1 MQTVQR
7 LYARW
12 RNPEMEILFFKRAG
26 AFGEPARKLSH
37 GGAFMRRKATL
48 REAREHKVNR
58 ISFIIRTNA
67 AIAMQYCRR
76 HKQRRET

>member
-1 MQTVQR
+1 MR
-7 LYARW
+7 AD
-12 RNPEMEILFFKRAG
+12 EIPKWKFFFFKRAG
-26 AFGEPARKLSH
+26 AFGEPARKLSR

-58 ISFIIRTNA
+58 ISFIMRTNA
-67 AIAMQYCRR
+67 AIAMQYCIR